1 MNYSS
6 FTHIFVDHESLLDRF
21 SVQMLSSPGG
31 WLDMVQ
37 PLVVYDRWASWLYDV
52 ITSTKS
58 WVSLS

>member
-31 WLDMVQ
+31 WLDMV
-37 PLVVYDRWASWLYDV
+37 PWLFMIV
-52 ITSTKS
+52 GQVGSMTS
-58 WVSLS
+58 